1 MKKELIP
8 VLGVLSVSALIAD
21 ELVIAL
27 TDHTSLSAEEMK
39 SSKEKV
45 NHKIRKYRN
54 FYRKMKKQLL
64 FLRNCSM
71 ILNNSK
77 EL

>member
-39 SSKEKV
+39 SLKEKV